1 MKKAFS
7 ILELTFVV
15 LIISLILSIAKFQPK
30 NDNRIFLAAEQIL
43 NDLNYVRSIALMQNS
58 FRNSD
63 FILATKDE
71 WFKAR
76 WQLYFIRSKSATNN
90 EQTYT
95 IFLDKNGDGNA
106 NIGKTNINLDREI
119 ALNILNSNKLMN
131 SGQSGVISKDDERA
145 SKNFNIEKSYGVNSI
160 KFVGS
165 CSSYTRIIFD
175 ENGRLYSPLRTSKR
189 KFDKILINKD
199 EDCIIKLTNT
209 NSQNVCII
217 IDKLSGYAY
226 IPEFKDEFTQ
236 LIKTKSSLKTCS
248 SL

>member
-95 IFLDKNGDGNA
+95 IFLDKNGDGN
-106 NIGKTNINLDREI
+106 
-119 ALNILNSNKLMN
+119 
-131 SGQSGVISKDDERA
+131 
-145 SKNFNIEKSYGVNSI
+145 EKQI
-160 KFVGS
+160 
-165 CSSYTRIIFD
+165 
-175 ENGRLYSPLRTSKR
+175 
-189 KFDKILINKD
+189 
-199 EDCIIKLTNT
+199 
-209 NSQNVCII
+209 
-217 IDKLSGYAY
+217 
-226 IPEFKDEFTQ
+226 
-236 LIKTKSSLKTCS
+236 
-248 SL
+248 